1 MCFSYTRE
9 SRLSIQPNF
18 RRSDDTSFDHH
29 GIRSFNG
36 AYDRSRNQQ
45 MRNSS
50 ARGTIVIASE
60 FMGAVCFAGQPS
72 RRSAISAQM
81 VLAGTTLVWML
92 AFGSVGPFGEFRIP
106 SLRWECGFRPN
117 LEILGIAFTTDG

>member
-1 MCFSYTRE
+1 MCFSYSRE
-9 SRLSIQPNF
+9 SRLSIQPT
-18 RRSDDTSFDHH
+18 SDARMLTPSTITEFEA
-29 GIRSFNG
+29 SMG
-36 AYDRSRNQQ
+36 AYDQSCNQQ

-60 FMGAVCFAGQPS
+60 FMGAVRFAGQPS
-72 RRSAISAQM
+72 RRSRFSAQM

-106 SLRWECGFRPN
+106 SLRWEWGFRPN
-117 LEILGIAFTTDG
+117 LE